1 MFEETGM
8 EKIVPLT
15 GPTVKGPLGVAHLP
29 RLWLK
34 CVLAAAGLAPEA
46 YHTGFAGSNQTVIEG
61 LGLDPDATFAY
72 LATRPSYAQ
81 FETWVRKH
89 AGRLD
94 AASIAAVN
102 AAIDAQQKPADNA
115 AAARAFVGLNDPA
128 ERHSALLNALDDW
141 ASVHADVK
149 ARRGTNIQ
157 PVVPA
162 VSSQSVGPLG
172 LMHLP
177 RFWMKATL
185 ASGNALYD
193 TWNSGAKSGFDVWF
207 CGAVGIDLDTAIAHI
222 GAELPTYLEF
232 EAWVVAHAAHLTPVE
247 LAEHNA
253 AMRVRQKPA
262 EVAARECALLG
273 IERPPDY
280 RPSIEINDLVDW
292 HTLHGQIAELSSN
305 APQTASKT

>member
-1 MFEETGM
+1 M
-8 EKIVPLT
+8 EKIVPLA

-46 YHTGFAGSNQTVIEG
+46 YQTGNVGSNKTVIDG
-61 LGLDPDATFAY
+61 LGLDADATAAY
-72 LATRPSYAQ
+72 LATGPSYPQ
-81 FETWVRKH
+81 FETWVREH
-89 AGRLD
+89 AKRLD

-102 AAIDAQQKPADNA
+102 AAVEAQQKPADNA
-115 AAARAFVGLNDPA
+115 AAARAFVGLDDPN

-141 ASVHADVK
+141 ATVHADVK
-149 ARRGTNIQ
+149 ARRGTAIQ
-157 PVVPA
+157 PIVPA

-185 ASGNALYD
+185 ASTNALFD
-193 TWNSGAKSGFDVWF
+193 TWNSGTKSGFDVWF
-207 CGAVGIDLDTAIAHI
+207 CGAIGVDLDTAIAHI
-222 GAELPTYLEF
+222 GAKLPTYLEF
-232 EAWVVAHAAHLTPVE
+232 EAWVLAHAAHVSA
-247 LAEHNA
+247 AEIAAHNA

-292 HTLHGQIAELSSN
+292 HVLHANLSELP
-305 APQTASKT
+305 APVRGS

>member
-1 MFEETGM
+1 M
-8 EKIVPLT
+8 EKIVPLA

-34 CVLAAAGLAPEA
+34 CVLAAAGVAPEV
-46 YHTGFAGSNQTVIEG
+46 YHTGYAGSNKTVIDG
-61 LGLDPDATFAY
+61 LGLDRDATFAY
-72 LATRPSYAQ
+72 LATRPSYAA
-81 FETWVRKH
+81 FETWVREN

-94 AASIAAVN
+94 ATAIAGVN
-102 AAIDAQQKPADNA
+102 AAIDAQQKPVDNA
-115 AAARAFVGLNDPA
+115 AAARAFVGLSDPN

-141 ASVHADVK
+141 ATVHADVA
-149 ARRGTNIQ
+149 ARRGTKIQ

-185 ASGNALYD
+185 ASVDALYES
-193 TWNSGAKSGFDVWF
+193 WNSGAKSGFDVWF
-207 CGAVGIDLDTAIAHI
+207 CGAIGLDLETALAHVR
-222 GAELPTYLEF
+222 AELPTYVAF
-232 EAWVVAHAAHLTPVE
+232 EAWVAANATHVSP
-247 LAEHNA
+247 AEVPAHNA
-253 AMRVRQKPA
+253 AMRERQKPA

-273 IERPPDY
+273 IERSPDY

-292 HTLHGQIAELSSN
+292 HTIHAQIAQFSPN
-305 APQTASKT
+305 VPQTASKT

>member
-1 MFEETGM
+1 M
-8 EKIVPLT
+8 EKIVPLI

-29 RLWLK
+29 RLWIK
-34 CVLAAAGLAPEA
+34 CVLSAAGLAPEA

-72 LATRPSYAQ
+72 LATGPSYAQ
-81 FETWVRKH
+81 FETWVREH
-89 AGRLD
+89 ATRLD

-115 AAARAFVGLNDPA
+115 AAARAFVGLTDPN

-141 ASVHADVK
+141 ATVHADVK
-149 ARRGTNIQ
+149 ARRGTKIQ
-157 PVVPA
+157 PVIPA
-162 VSSQSVGPLG
+162 VSSQSAGPLG

-185 ASGNALYD
+185 ASTGALYD
-193 TWNSGAKSGFDVWF
+193 TWNSGTKSGFDVWF
-207 CGAVGIDLDTAIAHI
+207 CGAIGIDLDTAITHI
-222 GAELPTYLEF
+222 GAELPAYLAF
-232 EAWVVAHAAHLTPVE
+232 EAWVIANAKHLSGVEIAA
-247 LAEHNA
+247 HNA

-262 EVAARECALLG
+262 EVAARECVLLG
-273 IERPPDY
+273 IERPADY

-292 HTLHGQIAELSSN
+292 HVLHANVAEFSSN
-305 APQTASKT
+305 APRIASKT

>member
-1 MFEETGM
+1 M

-46 YHTGFAGSNQTVIEG
+46 YHTGYAGSNQTVIDG
-61 LGLDPDATFAY
+61 LGLDADATFAY
-72 LATRPSYAQ
+72 LATGPSYAQ
-81 FETWVRKH
+81 FETWVREH
-89 AGRLD
+89 ASRLD
-94 AASIAAVN
+94 AASIVGVN

-115 AAARAFVGLNDPA
+115 AAARAFVGLSDPN

-141 ASVHADVK
+141 ATVHADVK
-149 ARRGTNIQ
+149 ARRGTKIQ
-157 PVVPA
+157 PIVPA

-172 LMHLP
+172 LMHLA

-185 ASGNALYD
+185 ASTDALYD
-193 TWNSGAKSGFDVWF
+193 SWNSGAKSGFDVWF
-207 CGAVGIDLDTAIAHI
+207 CGAIGVDLDTAIAHI
-222 GAELPTYLEF
+222 AAELPTYLAF
-232 EAWVVAHAAHLTPVE
+232 EAWIVANATHVSP
-247 LAEHNA
+247 AEISAHNA
-253 AMRVRQKPA
+253 GMRKRQKPA

-292 HTLHGQIAELSSN
+292 HVLHANIAEFSSN
-305 APQTASKT
+305 APRIASKT

>member
-1 MFEETGM
+1 M

-46 YHTGFAGSNQTVIEG
+46 YHTGYAGSNQTVIDG
-61 LGLDPDATFAY
+61 LGLDADATFAY
-72 LATRPSYAQ
+72 LATGPSYAQ
-81 FETWVRKH
+81 FETWVREH
-89 AGRLD
+89 ASRLD
-94 AASIAAVN
+94 AASIAGVN

-115 AAARAFVGLNDPA
+115 AAARAFVGLSDPN

-141 ASVHADVK
+141 ATVHADVK
-149 ARRGTNIQ
+149 ARRGTKIQ
-157 PVVPA
+157 PIVPA

-172 LMHLP
+172 LMHLA

-185 ASGNALYD
+185 ASTDALYD
-193 TWNSGAKSGFDVWF
+193 SWNSGAKSGFDVWF
-207 CGAVGIDLDTAIAHI
+207 CGAIGVDLDTAIAHI
-222 GAELPTYLEF
+222 AAELPTYLAF
-232 EAWVVAHAAHLTPVE
+232 EAWIVANATHVSP
-247 LAEHNA
+247 AEISAHNA
-253 AMRVRQKPA
+253 GMRKRQKPA

-292 HTLHGQIAELSSN
+292 HVLHANIAEFSSN
-305 APQTASKT
+305 APRIASKT